1 MNPRVLMRKSH
12 RWGAMLV
19 ALPFLA
25 VIGSGLTL
33 QLKKQWSWVQ
43 PAERRGASVTP
54 SLPFDQILHAARS
67 VPAAG
72 ITSWD
77 DVDKVDVRPG
87 KGIMKV
93 SSKTRWEIQLDA
105 ESGKVLHSAYRRSDL
120 LESIHDGSWF
130 HPVAKLA
137 VFFPVGIVVFGLWL
151 TGIYLW
157 FLPILTRRRR
167 DRNHARTATR

>member
-1 MNPRVLMRKSH
+1 
-12 RWGAMLV
+12 MLV

-43 PAERRGASVTP
+43 PAERRGASVIP

-67 VPAAG
+67 VPEAG
-72 ITSWD
+72 ITSWT
-77 DVDKVDVRPG
+77 DVDKVDVRPD
-87 KGIMKV
+87 KGIMKI
-93 SSKTRWEIQLDA
+93 SSKTRWEIQLDS
-105 ESGKVLHSAYRRSDL
+105 ESGKVLHAAYRRSDL

-137 VFFPVGIVVFGLWL
+137 LFFPVGIVVFGLWL

-157 FLPILTRRRR
+157 LLPVLARRTRA
-167 DRNHARTATR
+167 RNQARAAIR